1 MRMRMVPVA
10 STFQKMARMVRD
22 LSRKS
27 GKQVRMVT
35 SGEATEMDRSMVEQ
49 IADPLVHMIRNSMD
63 HGLETPEERVA
74 AGKPPVAQIKLSAY
88 HEGGSVVIELGDDG
102 RGLDRDAIVRK
113 AVEKGLIPSADGMT
127 DAEIHALIFAPGF
140 STAKQ
145 VTEISGRGVGMDVV
159 RRNIE
164 AMRGR
169 IAISTVPGQGT
180 TFKLVLPL
188 TLAIIDGMLVACGE
202 ERYIVP
208 TLSIVESI
216 QPDASMLV
224 SLARTNEMIN
234 LRGEILPLLRMDR
247 LFNVRGAKAA
257 ATEALVVI
265 VEGVGRRVGLLV
277 DEVVAQQ
284 QVVIKTLGSGL
295 RDTPFVS
302 GAAILA
308 DGRVGLILNVE
319 EIAGLVD
326 RKSPARSFEKVPV
339 SAAAIPAAA
348 SAPREVQA

>member
-1 MRMRMVPVA
+1 
-10 STFQKMARMVRD
+10 
-22 LSRKS
+22 
-27 GKQVRMVT
+27 
-35 SGEATEMDRSMVEQ
+35 
-49 IADPLVHMIRNSMD
+49 
-63 HGLETPEERVA
+63 
-74 AGKPPVAQIKLSAY
+74 
-88 HEGGSVVIELGDDG
+88 
-102 RGLDRDAIVRK
+102 
-113 AVEKGLIPSADGMT
+113 
-127 DAEIHALIFAPGF
+127 
-140 STAKQ
+140 
-145 VTEISGRGVGMDVV
+145 MDVV

-169 IAISTVPGQGT
+169 ITISSVPGQGT

-216 QPDASMLV
+216 QPDRSMLV
-224 SLARTNEMIN
+224 SLARTSEMIN

-247 LFNVRGAKAA
+247 LFGVRGAKSE

-284 QVVIKTLGSGL
+284 QVVIKTLGAGM

-326 RKSPARSFEKVPV
+326 RKSAGRGFEKLPV
-339 SAAAIPAAA
+339 SAAAI
-348 SAPREVQA
+348 SAPACSPQEVQA